1 MAAPP
6 PANWADAPQTPGDWR
21 YRSTGGATRASF
33 GAAAGAPLFEMVCE
47 GGQVSLLRQGTAGGA
62 MRILTETT
70 ERTLATT
77 AREGASA
84 AQLGARDPLLDAMAF
99 SKGRFAVEV
108 TGLPML
114 YLPAWPEVTRVVED
128 CR

>member
-1 MAAPP
+1 MDAA
-6 PANWADAPQTPGDWR
+6 QTPGDWR
-21 YRSTGGATRASF
+21 YRSAGATTRASF
-33 GAAAGAPLFEMVCE
+33 GLATGGAAGAPLFEMVCE
-47 GGQVSLLRQGTAGGA
+47 TGGQVLLLRQGTGGGA

-70 ERTLATT
+70 ERTLPAT

-84 AQLGARDPLLDAMAF
+84 AQLTARDPLLDAMAF

-114 YLPAWPEVTRVVED
+114 FLPAWPEVTRVVED

>member
-1 MAAPP
+1 M
-6 PANWADAPQTPGDWR
+6 DAPQTPGDWR

-33 GAAAGAPLFEMVCE
+33 GEGAGAPSFEMVCQ
-47 GGQVSLLRQGTAGGA
+47 GGQVLLLRQGSGGA

-70 ERTLATT
+70 ERTLPASP
-77 AREGASA
+77 REGSTA
-84 AQLGARDPLLDAMAF
+84 AQLNARDPLLDAMAF

-108 TGLPML
+108 AGLPTL
-114 YLPAWPEVTRVVED
+114 FVPAWPEVTRVIED